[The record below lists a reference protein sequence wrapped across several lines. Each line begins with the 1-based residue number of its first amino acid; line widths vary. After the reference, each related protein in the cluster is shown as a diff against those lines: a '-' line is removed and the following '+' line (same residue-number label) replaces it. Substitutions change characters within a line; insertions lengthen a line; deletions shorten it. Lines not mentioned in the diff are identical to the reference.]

1 MYYRGTTHLD
11 NMLFY
16 NILMYYRGKLN
27 RYYTHNLNVQ

>member
-1 MYYRGTTHLD
+1 
-11 NMLFY
+11 MLFY